1 MANVG
6 ESSNPRAQVPI
17 PVSAAQVPTPA
28 VTVSDNHAEK
38 PEKFNGLNFKRW
50 QQKMLFYLTTL
61 KLARF
66 LTEDPPQ
73 VNEEDRGSLMAF
85 DVWKSSDYL
94 CRNYVMNSL
103 VDALYNVYCV
113 KKTTKELWESLDKK
127 YKIEDAGAK
136 KFVVGRFLD
145 YKMVDSKTVV
155 SQVQEFQLILH
166 EIHSE
171 GMVLSEAFQVAAI
184 IEKLPPGWK
193 DFKNYLKHKRKE
205 MNVEELIVRL
215 RIEEDNRRSEKR
227 GSFQSEVK
235 ANVVEHGQS
244 SKFKKKTTKGR
255 PKGGISKKQK
265 FQGKCFN
272 CDKMGHKA
280 AECRLPRKNKN
291 KEANVMEKIT
301 QEVDDMNL
309 SAVVSEVNL
318 IGSNPKEWWID
329 TGATRH
335 VCSDRNMFTSFDPI
349 DSREKLVMGNSAT
362 SDIRGQGKVILKM
375 TSGKSLTLNNVL
387 YVPEIHK
394 NLVSGSLLNKH
405 GFRMV
410 FESDKVLLSKSRMFV
425 GKGYVCNGLFKLN
438 VMTVKH
444 KTTNKASTSS
454 AYLLE
459 SSSLWH
465 GRLGHVNYGS
475 LRRLINLCHIPTFQI
490 DNNNKCETCVEAKM
504 TRSSFQT
511 IERNTEPLDMIHSDI
526 YDLKFTRS
534 IAMCICLRVRMKL

>member
-1 MANVG
+1 
-6 ESSNPRAQVPI
+6 
-17 PVSAAQVPTPA
+17 
-28 VTVSDNHAEK
+28 
-38 PEKFNGLNFKRW
+38 
-50 QQKMLFYLTTL
+50 
-61 KLARF
+61 
-66 LTEDPPQ
+66 
-73 VNEEDRGSLMAF
+73 
-85 DVWKSSDYL
+85 
-94 CRNYVMNSL
+94 
-103 VDALYNVYCV
+103 
-113 KKTTKELWESLDKK
+113 
-127 YKIEDAGAK
+127 
-136 KFVVGRFLD
+136 
-145 YKMVDSKTVV
+145 
-155 SQVQEFQLILH
+155 
-166 EIHSE
+166 
-171 GMVLSEAFQVAAI
+171 
-184 IEKLPPGWK
+184 
-193 DFKNYLKHKRKE
+193 
-205 MNVEELIVRL
+205 
-215 RIEEDNRRSEKR
+215 
-227 GSFQSEVK
+227 
-235 ANVVEHGQS
+235 
-244 SKFKKKTTKGR
+244 
-255 PKGGISKKQK
+255 
-265 FQGKCFN
+265 
-272 CDKMGHKA
+272 MGHKA
-280 AECRLPRKNKN
+280 AVCRLPRKNKS
-291 KEANVMEKIT
+291 KKANVMEKIT

-349 DSREKLVMGNSAT
+349 DSREKLFMGNSAT

-387 YVPEIHK
+387 YVPEIRK

-410 FESDKVLLSKSRMFV
+410 FEFDKVILSKSGMFV

-438 VMTVKH
+438 VMIVKP

-475 LRRLINLCHIPTFQI
+475 LRRLINLSHIPTFQV

-526 YDLKFTRS
+526 CDLKFAPTRGGNKYFITFVDDSTKYCYVYLLKSKDEALENLFS
-534 IAMCICLRVRMKL
+534 IKLKLKINLIRKLK

>member
-1 MANVG
+1 
-6 ESSNPRAQVPI
+6 
-17 PVSAAQVPTPA
+17 
-28 VTVSDNHAEK
+28 
-38 PEKFNGLNFKRW
+38 
-50 QQKMLFYLTTL
+50 
-61 KLARF
+61 
-66 LTEDPPQ
+66 
-73 VNEEDRGSLMAF
+73 
-85 DVWKSSDYL
+85 
-94 CRNYVMNSL
+94 
-103 VDALYNVYCV
+103 
-113 KKTTKELWESLDKK
+113 
-127 YKIEDAGAK
+127 
-136 KFVVGRFLD
+136 
-145 YKMVDSKTVV
+145 
-155 SQVQEFQLILH
+155 
-166 EIHSE
+166 
-171 GMVLSEAFQVAAI
+171 
-184 IEKLPPGWK
+184 
-193 DFKNYLKHKRKE
+193 

-215 RIEEDNRRSEKR
+215 RIEEDNRRSEKK
-227 GSFQSEVK
+227 GSFQFEVK

-244 SKFKKKTTKGR
+244 SKFKKRTTKGVNLG

-280 AECRLPRKNKN
+280 AECILPRKNKN

-349 DSREKLVMGNSAT
+349 DNGEKLFMGNSAT

-375 TSGKSLTLNNVL
+375 TSGKSLTLNNVP
-387 YVPEIHK
+387 YVPEICK

-410 FESDKVLLSKSRMFV
+410 FESDKVILSKSGMFV

-438 VMTVKH
+438 VMTVKP

-465 GRLGHVNYGS
+465 GRLRHVNYGS
-475 LRRLINLCHIPTFQI
+475 LRRLINLSHIPTFQI
-490 DNNNKCETCVEAKM
+490 DNNNKCETYVEAKM

-526 YDLKFTRS
+526 CDLKFAPTRGGNKYFITFVDDS
-534 IAMCICLRVRMKL
+534 TKYCYVYLLKSKDEALENFVFYKAEVENQLNKKIKVIRSDRGGEYVTPIGDYCGQHGIRHEVTPPYSPQSNGVAERKM